1 MTSIKPTPD
10 ADGSDWRSAGLLYYR
25 LSWYLRRKFGQPV
38 WRVSV
43 DGGLTCPNVD
53 GTVGRGGC
61 VFCDPRSFS
70 PSRRHGGGA
79 IADQISRSIERLRAR
94 KRIDCFLAYFQPATN
109 THAHPD
115 RLRAIYEEAIGQPG
129 IVGLIVGTRP
139 DCVPEEV
146 LDLLAEF
153 SCRTWVS
160 VEYGMQSS
168 HDRSLRW
175 MNRGHDY
182 GVFRDAVE
190 RSLRRG
196 LDVGGHVILGIPG
209 ESADDMRATAR
220 EVGRLG
226 LRSVKLHNLYA
237 VRDTRLAEQVESGSV
252 RLPTLEEYV
261 GYVVDFLELLPPWC
275 VIDRLSGDAPNEY
288 LLGPDWCRDKS
299 LVRRLV
305 EEELAGRGSWQGKH
319 YQSLGC

>member
-1 MTSIKPTPD
+1 M
-10 ADGSDWRSAGLLYYR
+10 
-25 LSWYLRRKFGQPV
+25 
-38 WRVSV
+38 
-43 DGGLTCPNVD
+43 
-53 GTVGRGGC
+53 
-61 VFCDPRSFS
+61 FCDPRSFS

-288 LLGPDWCRDKS
+288 LLGPD
-299 LVRRLV
+299 LVPRQEPGPQV
-305 EEELAGRGSWQGKH
+305 GRGGAGWPRFVAGKALPIAGLLRAFGGRVGQGMCGGSDRSFRRAMRVPWLAA
-319 YQSLGC
+319 SLSASAALLRMASRMGPP